1 MAITCALGPKH
12 IDALAKAIYKKMST
26 LPQGEVFDINGY
38 MDYLYKNIAEK
49 QGKDSALQYM
59 QQFPYL
65 ANIIAAKLVDVD
77 IDPSVNLRTMAKE
90 FRNPDTGWE
99 AVNARFNTELTPEAI
114 DALSDYEAN
123 TPSQESFDDEISEP
137 VTKLSDDRLKATTAL
152 SGTLEQFVTMDPRK
166 KVADTEE
173 TPDPEKNYIKLAIAK
188 IRNASRDMDINASVN
203 YQGKFLRYKV
213 VNLKD
218 FPRDERTKQTD
229 DLIGTMVG
237 IPREETIS
245 RGITPID
252 ELFALIIT
260 DEAGNTIYFDQQGNV
275 TTKQNGGKPVYQ
287 MMRDVRLE
295 NGRYSVKDIYNQEN
309 QIISPEDAAEN
320 TIRKQG
326 YKSFPAYEKATGITR
341 EQLIQQFDEYYQD
354 EFKQLYDLKQKAIKG
369 KAPLLYITGASV
381 GILNTKIL
389 KNQSLNTVMSLYP
402 NVMDTFTVLS
412 TGAFGFGDGRA
423 IITIDGTQFE
433 VDRADVPR
441 YGDLATKIA
450 QVLQADNI
458 SNEDKILYYNQFF
471 NDEVINEVNKT
482 DLSFVTSIRRHKL
495 VKSKSGKPFFV
506 YANYTNEE
514 IETSK
519 RLLKE
524 FTDKYTEK
532 QIQAD
537 PKLTQQLKEL
547 TAKTINNL
555 NYVPLDGTQKSIDKI
570 KEVLLK
576 GKSSFKNGVRTYY
589 GAKLN
594 YMRDRL
600 TNDYYDYVDG
610 KLVKAGIYKD
620 FIISLNPTIIISNT
634 KGLPLFNSY
643 ITFSIPDNYSN
654 KAAKAQEK
662 AAEDSR
668 SAIRKFKDDM
678 VEVVKNAPAKSIKIK
693 VINVIEKQYPD
704 KRPSTYNYDA
714 VIEGQEGKHRFYGA
728 QSRVNMGDTYYLTVE
743 DVIDNGFLYKD
754 TVKARVDS
762 KKSGAL
768 DMGSLGERDFK
779 TEDSRGIPVETITA
793 AETEQAE
800 ALDEL
805 TPQPNTLPED
815 QVQTDQQQ
823 YVNPSN
829 TVQPSDSTPIGRR
842 FKRDYTKFLD
852 RSADLPNEV
861 TQAQIDA
868 ATTWW
873 NNSPLSK
880 FISLEHVANIVNS
893 NVYAR
898 FIAAGSSLLAEQNLD
913 GKLGKIL
920 INEATKGSMVDTYH
934 EAWHVFS
941 QLFLTREEK
950 LKLYNEVRNSDP
962 KFNNL
967 SARAIEEILAEDF
980 RTYALS
986 PKTRKGAPVRNTL
999 FRRILNF
1006 LKKLLTGKQ
1015 SLADQI
1021 QPEEISTYGVA
1032 GELFNKLFFA
1042 SNKPELLNDF
1052 TPLIDNVQWDV
1063 LNRGVRRTDNFKE
1076 DALNDRDSLD
1086 LVNALD
1092 SLISEE
1098 IDNSYAYNM
1107 QYNAERNVTKSGVV
1121 NILLQEDKRDQLY
1134 DILKEEIQ
1142 DRVNEIQDRLTV
1154 KPAVLFNSFN
1164 TVKEISDNAIAVI
1177 KNSKGDDEYFFLKDQ
1192 IEDFSNL
1199 NLDDKKGQRIKGE
1212 IYEDS
1217 EVIGDF
1223 YTHTKIKGTDKNP
1236 INIVIVNSLEEAKEQ
1251 FDAYSGKSEY
1261 TEIIENPNATA
1272 VQTTLD
1278 FGQQQDL
1285 ERLRIFQTAL
1295 RNWKSVIK
1303 FHKENSDF
1311 NIINKKVAVV
1321 ESDPG
1326 LDPEEAT
1333 NDLEDAAGGEKF
1345 KDSVGELTLQQLAD
1359 NEVIYMLKSLFA
1371 RKKEGDTYVHEY
1383 DRLGFKKRANFKKV
1397 WNAIV
1402 RTTNGE
1408 KDPQKIY
1415 EKIVKASS
1423 IYPEF
1428 QQLVEY
1434 KLPNPSVEDP
1444 INGTSFSITTSFW
1457 NAFSLPRI
1465 KYMQLLVSN
1474 DREGITTEVTNTSM
1488 DIGTTRRKFIGQF
1501 KAQKPNKFIVKD
1513 KFNRNIL
1520 NLNAI
1525 VQEFIDPQGKLKFTD
1540 DAEFKFL
1547 RTIGFK
1553 YDDLAKIKEE
1563 LRDPKNRQEYSIEYI
1578 FKAVKELRDAQVAGN
1593 LTEDAYKILND
1604 FRANPLDTLRR
1615 GFPKG
1620 VIGLPNSIIYIDG
1633 LKLGTAVNRL
1643 IELQNRYGSTASNFS
1658 VLNAAKKR
1666 VNEHTTD
1673 NTLTVITDAINSAE
1687 NKTDLFKQGSITSYL
1702 DPRRNPWTNNL
1713 QTFNTLFD
1721 ATNKKREGRSIA
1733 VEMASGTQ
1741 IAGQDGATTTDLDP
1755 RSKFIQ
1761 EFHTMLKSGMQEIL
1775 RPGSK
1780 SSSFAWRI
1788 DGGIE
1793 WPGLAKKV
1801 NKHLYI
1807 DFDIFLNLN
1816 KELDAIEKIIL
1827 PYVSSE
1833 VARINIFKTNPNAK
1847 NYIGYNKPGRD
1858 GKPSGEQF
1866 NYFDGILTDTTK
1878 KEILSKVNTTEV
1890 DLLNYITTD
1899 PLLKEK
1905 ILKEVQAY
1913 FQTKSQEL
1921 YDYLQEGK
1929 YVDPKEMARYN
1940 LPEFTG
1946 AQKENLLMKAYMYNS
1961 WIHNVETSVI
1971 FYGDIAQYD
1980 HTKQD
1985 FHKRTSGLISNG
1997 RRFRTDIAAIK
2008 YINDVFNASG
2018 KTYASTLDAKYN
2030 KFSYNGSLN
2039 TAIIQEIK
2047 RDSVYLDDIRDG
2059 LTKFYTERTN
2069 MSADQ
2074 IKKTVDREVEK
2085 YTKDEIKEGDGQGY
2099 ITFDAY
2105 RTLKKLQNK
2114 WSDKQEELFQKIIN
2128 GEPITEPLD
2137 EFFPV
2142 YKLQNFSF
2150 LDNTVL
2156 PVTGFHKFALFPL
2169 IPSVIKQGSDLDKM
2183 HKSMLE
2189 QNIQYLTFDS
2199 GSKGGA
2205 ITSDGKPDKAIDENG
2220 RFNESVVFTKNTF
2233 NAGFLKEVT
2242 NVPKK
2247 YKGKVV
2253 FSTQL
2258 RKLILDG
2265 LYEEGILTMPKYS
2278 GLVKAY
2284 EDNVAFNTELLKT
2297 ELMEEIG
2304 YVEGKGVT
2312 QPEKFLKVIK
2322 ETLQRKDYP
2331 EHLLRAL
2338 KTNSDG
2344 SLKYDLSYFLDA
2356 QTIEDTI
2363 MSIVEKKFVRQKVKG
2378 EALVQVASSFTNNMW
2393 TAPSQEDVK
2402 KYMGSNTLPF
2412 YHPGKDGKTNA
2423 MKVAIAMQGDFFKLY
2438 NLNHLDGQPI
2448 GTIERLNEMIK
2459 NDEWLNT
2466 DNNRKAITMTS
2477 VRIPVQGLNSME
2489 FMEVYE
2495 FLDPA
2500 AGSII
2505 IVPTEIVAK
2514 SGGDFDVDKLTTFM
2528 PNLDDTGNVI
2538 TSNMSKEQFFA
2549 AYAKASD
2556 SDKKEMMKLQKKAVE
2571 NSFIDNI
2578 RGILEIPENYATLVR
2593 PNDTALLQ
2601 DLATELEDK
2610 VSDFNKYL
2618 KVNGESTNL
2627 SGKGKRMISPTTVL
2641 EQRYNV
2647 AKHGHNIIG
2656 KAVLGIGA
2664 SENAMN
2670 PVFNQSGV
2678 ILPKK
2683 YKKSTYKNELGT
2695 FVEEGDPIYDMRLFM
2710 PHNKTK
2716 DGNISLSKITDVN
2729 GVDRI
2734 ADVVS
2739 QGMNGWVDV
2748 EKDEW
2753 VFYIQGNYELAPT
2766 MLYLIRAGVPRE
2778 YAVKFMSSPFIREYA
2793 EELRKIQGPFAQAMG
2808 TAASGKPFEIYEATK
2823 RVLERHMLNYMN
2835 QSLGML
2841 NPNDEITVSFKVS
2854 KKKTTKTKMPYSEL
2868 QKNVADGVYDLSKL
2882 QKVTID
2888 ISGKERELYVKP
2900 SVDND
2905 IFYDASTK
2913 ANERYLE
2920 TGYPI
2925 ELMDTLID
2933 KYSKGEPFTSVE
2945 NSAAIGML
2953 LHFSEIQKQIRG
2965 IGKMKRRG
2973 KPDTTLF
2980 RNIQE
2985 IILRD
2990 LDIDA
2995 LDNDSKV
3002 DKASKDKVL
3011 KESITS
3017 SLGDKRI
3024 IVDVV
3029 SQVLPLRNGSL
3040 TNSFIQTALSNPDYR
3055 IPLTDKFGSSR
3066 DGLANFV
3073 STFKNNIS
3081 NFILQNYLS
3090 NFIDPK
3096 GNIVEIPQDF
3106 KGMPVKLSKNL
3117 STDVEIKDGV
3127 VYVNDANIRND
3138 FENKNYLDTAVG
3150 PRSYAQRPGL
3160 EAFKSEQDP
3169 FPSRES
3175 YVKYAI
3181 FRSYMQNEG
3190 YTGLELNKIAL
3201 LNAFNFDALMRNNDF
3216 SYTNEVM
3223 DVIDKYPNLA
3233 VEYPILEQISILS
3246 ATAATNYNVLT
3257 LSDRDVIDG
3266 TTKNNYATY
3275 IRALANPRI
3284 QKVADPVENLR
3295 ISRLFHMLPL
3305 VAVYQ
3310 HGVGSTLY
3318 GFDQVLPQDMIQ
3330 EAMQNASNLFKLN
3343 YWNLQGLSSIFN
3355 KTISED
3361 KQFKNFVLTEEEF
3374 NNGTPLRAVEAAEDP
3389 FEAIDNEPFFAP
3401 QLTVRPSSNITTKK
3415 NIFSVIPQQGAVD
3428 KKAAIKASIATQ
3440 YIGFGE
3446 GLRSS
3451 KGQRS
3456 STEIYREQAG
3466 EFANTGNYSS
3476 DDVIFVSIPGRRGAE
3491 SKRKEEQD
3499 KTIREAIKAVEA
3511 GATIL
3516 TDNKAYTDA
3525 SNYNTGEKR
3534 LYANME
3540 SKGYNYSE
3548 VTVDG
3553 QTIGTWSKATT
3564 QPTVKPVGEVKEGV
3578 TELFESNSELASI
3591 GTPEQ
3596 YSQYLDTIF
3605 PDSKVKDIVYH
3616 FSNVKIDKPN
3626 KEKFSLSANI
3636 NRRRGFFGISE
3647 NINPGNNFANV
3658 EGTIPHAML
3667 FDMKNP
3673 DFGDFSVIPPVTAKD
3688 ETKDSAIIKQ
3698 RGGINYYAVFEP
3710 EQIHILGA
3718 KQDIEGFKEFVT
3730 TPSMSTVTQ
3739 TPIEAKT
3746 TDQYRYFGSMYTIK
3760 LQDGI
3765 GVDVEGYKGKAAAKA
3780 KLLDAYNADPNIDPQ
3795 NGRPFRQVASQL
3807 DVQSNNTDQ
3816 KFVFADGTAIPVPFK
3831 LNPEQE
3837 AALYKLEDFY
3847 NNPGAYDNEITLSGY
3862 AGTGK
3867 TTILGIFD
3875 KYINKKSFVAP
3886 IYTSPTHRA
3895 NAVTKMKNPGAKVS
3909 TLHSLFGL
3917 NPLLNLE
3924 TDELDVR
3931 NVKTEKF
3938 RDAKIKR
3945 RNLII
3950 VDEASMVTNDLYD
3963 LIQDFKKD
3971 MDLRIIYAGDK
3982 GQLGPVQNDT
3992 KLESKVFDNANN
4004 QIQLTKVERTGDN
4017 PILLNSTR
4025 AREGKDFTYISDE
4038 VETNGVEFFNTP
4050 NRLNQ
4055 VMGQNLKEMKESG
4068 NMLYFRI
4075 LSSLNKDVARINLQ
4089 ARDIIFGEEAQKSP
4103 YIKGDVLMGYDN
4115 VGKIINSGDYVVEDV
4130 SELQDIVIE
4139 IPKVSFNY
4147 DSLEVTGIDK
4157 VIIKGYK
4164 LSVRDILDAKEVY
4177 EVNVPGEGNDAQLI
4191 EIAKKVLELK
4201 SYYPKAFGR
4210 ARGQLYSYIDSVN
4223 QQLLLNKD
4231 VVENGRFLAKKA
4243 IDYGYAHT
4251 IHKSQGGTYN
4261 KVLIFDDS
4269 ITALSGAL
4277 ASKRG
4282 LGLEGRKAIED
4293 QLKYVAISRA
4303 SEYAYV
4309 YNEPSGASEGQY
4321 DFTEEPVVK
4330 ITEEDADTAAIA
4342 TYSFAS
4348 PETATPQVQTKGEIE
4363 MRSDNVTKIFSG
4375 NKTVTNRTSLINDG
4389 KYTIKNSTDVV
4400 ELKYIG
4406 KSTIDGNQVTIVNE
4420 KTGVVSTRTLD
4431 QLAKAEGFKDAADFR
4446 TNNKFSTNYL
4456 NGTQSRYLYQVSPVS
4471 AVSVDSE
4478 ASSGRI
4484 PETNTDLQDYKDA
4497 VAKNNGVFP
4506 DKLTTSAGRLYVL
4519 NSDGLYN
4526 LVDPVSG
4533 ILLMKNI
4540 DLNTGEV
4547 GLPNSVNV
4555 PATTSYKN
4563 QLLNQ
4568 IEVLREN
4575 YNLEDLLGQYGYD
4588 IRDLIE
4594 KVQNAETVDQV
4605 DDVASLINEKICK

>member
-38 MDYLYKNIAEK
+38 MDYLYKNIAER

-152 SGTLEQFVTMDPRK
+152 SGTLEQFVTMDPRTK
-166 KVADTEE
+166 LEDTEE
-173 TPDPEKNYIKLAIAK
+173 TPDPEKNYIKFAIAK
-188 IRNASRDMDINASVN
+188 ISNASRDMDINASVN

-229 DLIGTMVG
+229 DLIGKMIG
-237 IPREETIS
+237 ISREETVS

-252 ELFALIIT
+252 ELFALVVT
-260 DEAGNTIYFDQQGNV
+260 DESGDTIYFDQQGNI
-275 TTKQNGGKPVYQ
+275 TTKDKGGKPVYQ

-295 NGRYSVKDIYNQEN
+295 NGRYSVKDIYNQED
-309 QIISPEDAAEN
+309 QIISPEDAAKN
-320 TIRKQG
+320 TVRKQG
-326 YKSFPAYEKATGITR
+326 YTSFTAYEKATGVTK
-341 EQLIQQFDEYYQD
+341 EQLIQQFDEYYQN

-369 KAPLLYITGASV
+369 KAPLLYITGATV
-381 GILNTKIL
+381 GILNTKVL
-389 KNQSLNTVMSLYP
+389 KDQSLNTVMSLHP

-412 TGAFGFGDGRA
+412 TGAFGFGDGRS

-433 VDRADVPR
+433 VDRTDVPKD
-441 YGDLATKIA
+441 GVLATKIA

-471 NDEVINEVNKT
+471 NDEVVNEVNKT
-482 DLSFVTSIRRHKL
+482 DLSFVTKIRRHKL

-506 YANYTNEE
+506 YADYTYEE
-514 IETSK
+514 
-519 RLLKE
+519 LK
-524 FTDKYTEK
+524 TDPSLVNK
-532 QIQAD
+532 
-537 PKLTQQLKEL
+537 
-547 TAKTINNL
+547 L

-576 GKSSFKNGVRTYY
+576 GKSSIKNGVRSYY

-610 KLVKAGIYKD
+610 KLVRAGIYKD
-620 FIISLNPTIIISNT
+620 FITSLNPRIIISGT
-634 KGLPLFNSY
+634 TGLPLFNSY
-643 ITFSIPDNYSN
+643 ITFGIPDSYSN

-662 AAEDSR
+662 VAEDTR
-668 SAIRKFKDDM
+668 SEVRKFKDNM
-678 VEVVKNAPAKSIKIK
+678 VEVVKNAPAKSIKITVQK
-693 VINVIEKQYPD
+693 VSETQ
-704 KRPSTYNYDA
+704 RQGLPSTYNYNA
-714 VIEGQEGKHRFYGA
+714 IIEGQEGIHRFYNA
-728 QSRVNMGDTYYLTVE
+728 KSLVNVGDTYYLNVE

-768 DMGSLGERDFK
+768 DMGSLGDRDFK
-779 TEDSRGIPVETITA
+779 TEEPRAIPIETITA
-793 AETEQAE
+793 AETEEAE
-800 ALDEL
+800 SLDEV
-805 TPQPNTLPED
+805 TTQPNTLPED
-815 QVQTDQQQ
+815 QVETDQQEH
-823 YVNPSN
+823 VNPSN
-829 TVQPSDSTPIGRR
+829 TVQPSDSTPITRR
-842 FKRDYTKFLD
+842 FKRDYTRFLD
-852 RSADLPNEV
+852 RKADLPNAV

-873 NNSPLSK
+873 NSSPLSK

-962 KFNNL
+962 KFKNL
-967 SARAIEEILAEDF
+967 SAFAIEEILAEDF
-980 RTYALS
+980 RTYVLS
-986 PKTRKGAPVRNTL
+986 PKTKKGAPVRNTL

-1006 LKKLLTGKQ
+1006 LKKLFTGKQ

-1021 QPEEISTYGVA
+1021 QSEEISTYGVA
-1032 GELFNKLFFA
+1032 GELFNKLYFA

-1052 TPLIDNVQWDV
+1052 TPLIDNVQFDM
-1063 LNRGVRRTDNFKE
+1063 LNRGVRRTGNFRE

-1154 KPAVLFNSFN
+1154 KPAVPFNSLT

-1212 IYEDS
+1212 IYEGS

-1236 INIVIVNSLEEAKEQ
+1236 INIVIVNSLEEAKAQ

-1261 TEIIENPNATA
+1261 TEIIENPNASA
-1272 VQTTLD
+1272 VQTALD

-1383 DRLGFKKRANFKKV
+1383 DRLSFKKRANFKKV

-1465 KYMQLLVSN
+1465 KYMQLLVSS

-1547 RTIGFK
+1547 RAIGFK

-1593 LTEDAYKILND
+1593 LTKEAYKILND
-1604 FRANPLDTLRR
+1604 FKANPLDTLRK

-1673 NTLTVITDAINSAE
+1673 NTLTVIADAINTAD
-1687 NKTDLFKQGSITSYL
+1687 NKTDLFVQGSITSYL

-1721 ATNKKREGRSIA
+1721 AANKRREGRSIA

-1741 IAGQDGATTTDLDP
+1741 ITGQDGATTTELDP

-1866 NYFDGILTDTTK
+1866 NYFDGILTTDTK
-1878 KEILSKVNTTEV
+1878 KEILSKVNTTEI

-1899 PLLKEK
+1899 PALKEK
-1905 ILKEVQAY
+1905 ILKEVQEY
-1913 FQTKSQEL
+1913 FQAKSQEL

-2018 KTYASTLDAKYN
+2018 KTYASTLDTKYN

-2047 RDSVYLDDIRDG
+2047 RDSVYIDDIREG
-2059 LTKFYTERTN
+2059 LTKFYTERTK

-2074 IKKTVDREVEK
+2074 IKKTVDREVKK
-2085 YTKDEIKEGDGQGY
+2085 YTEEEIKEGDGQGY

-2114 WSDKQEELFQKIIN
+2114 WSDKQEEVFQKIVN
-2128 GEPITEPLD
+2128 GETITEPID

-2142 YKLQNFSF
+2142 YKLQNFAF

-2183 HKSMLE
+2183 HKRMLE
-2189 QNIQYLTFDS
+2189 ENIQYLTFDS
-2199 GSKGGA
+2199 GSKVGA
-2205 ITSDGKPDKAIDENG
+2205 ITSDGKPDKAIDENR

-2242 NVPKK
+2242 NVPNK
-2247 YKGKVV
+2247 YKGKVI

-2265 LYEEGILTMPKYS
+2265 LYDEGVLTMPKYS

-2284 EDNVAFNTELLKT
+2284 EDSVAFNTDLLKA

-2304 YVEGKGVT
+2304 YVEGKGIT

-2412 YHPGKDGKTNA
+2412 YYPGEDGKTNA

-2438 NLNHLDGQPI
+2438 NLNHNDGQPI

-2459 NDEWLNT
+2459 NDQWLNT
-2466 DNNRKAITMTS
+2466 DNNRKAITMTA

-2528 PNLDDTGNVI
+2528 PNLDDTGNII
-2538 TSNMSKEQFFA
+2538 TSDMSKEQFFA

-2571 NSFIDNI
+2571 NNFIKNI

-2610 VSDFNKYL
+2610 VSDFDKYL

-2683 YKKSTYKNELGT
+2683 YKKSIYKNELSR

-2710 PHNKTK
+2710 PHNKSK
-2716 DGNISLSKITDVN
+2716 DGSISLSKITDVN

-2778 YAVKFMSSPFIREYA
+2778 YAVKFVSSPFIREYA

-2808 TAASGKPFEIYEATK
+2808 TAATGKPFERYEATK

-2841 NPNDEITVSFKVS
+2841 NPSDEITVSFKLS
-2854 KKKTTKTKMPYSEL
+2854 KKKTTQTKMPYSEL
-2868 QKNVADGVYDLSKL
+2868 QKNVADGVYDLAKL

-2920 TGYPI
+2920 NGYPI

-2933 KYSKGEPFTSVE
+2933 KYAKGEPFTAVE
-2945 NSAAIGML
+2945 NSAAIGIL
-2953 LHFSEIQKQIRG
+2953 LHFSEIQKQIQG
-2965 IGKMKRRG
+2965 IGLMKRRG

-2990 LDIDA
+2990 LDIDS
-2995 LDNDSKV
+2995 LENNSKV

-3017 SLGDKRI
+3017 SLGDKKV

-3040 TNSFIQTALSNPDYR
+3040 TNSFIQTALSDPKYR
-3055 IPLTDKFGSSR
+3055 VPLTAKFGGSR

-3096 GNIVEIPQDF
+3096 GNIVEIPQEF
-3106 KGMPVKLSKNL
+3106 KGMPVKLSKSL

-3127 VYVNDANIRND
+3127 VYVNDNNIRND
-3138 FENKNYLDTAVG
+3138 FENRNYLDTAVG

-3257 LSDRDVIDG
+3257 LNDRDVIDG

-3330 EAMQNASNLFKLN
+3330 EAMENASNLFKLN

-3361 KQFKNFVLTEEEF
+3361 KNFKNFVLTEEEF
-3374 NNGTPLRAVEAAEDP
+3374 NNGTPLRAVEATEDP

-3401 QLTVRPSSNITTKK
+3401 
-3415 NIFSVIPQQGAVD
+3415 
-3428 KKAAIKASIATQ
+3428 
-3440 YIGFGE
+3440 
-3446 GLRSS
+3446 
-3451 KGQRS
+3451 
-3456 STEIYREQAG
+3456 
-3466 EFANTGNYSS
+3466 
-3476 DDVIFVSIPGRRGAE
+3476 
-3491 SKRKEEQD
+3491 
-3499 KTIREAIKAVEA
+3499 
-3511 GATIL
+3511 
-3516 TDNKAYTDA
+3516 
-3525 SNYNTGEKR
+3525 
-3534 LYANME
+3534 
-3540 SKGYNYSE
+3540 
-3548 VTVDG
+3548 
-3553 QTIGTWSKATT
+3553 T
-3564 QPTVKPVGEVKEGV
+3564 QPIQEELI
-3578 TELFESNSELASI
+3578 TEA
-3591 GTPEQ
+3591 
-3596 YSQYLDTIF
+3596 
-3605 PDSKVKDIVYH
+3605 
-3616 FSNVKIDKPN
+3616 
-3626 KEKFSLSANI
+3626 
-3636 NRRRGFFGISE
+3636 
-3647 NINPGNNFANV
+3647 
-3658 EGTIPHAML
+3658 
-3667 FDMKNP
+3667 
-3673 DFGDFSVIPPVTAKD
+3673 
-3688 ETKDSAIIKQ
+3688 
-3698 RGGINYYAVFEP
+3698 
-3710 EQIHILGA
+3710 
-3718 KQDIEGFKEFVT
+3718 
-3730 TPSMSTVTQ
+3730 
-3739 TPIEAKT
+3739 PIEAKT
-3746 TDQYRYFGSMYTIK
+3746 TDQYKYFGSMYTIK

-3780 KLLDAYNADPNIDPQ
+3780 KLLDAYNADPNVDPQ
-3795 NGRPFRQVASQL
+3795 NGRPFRQATTQL

-3895 NAVTKMKNPGAKVS
+3895 NAVTKMKNPKAKVS

-4025 AREGKDFTYISDE
+4025 TREGKDFTYISDE

-4115 VGKIINSGDYVVEDV
+4115 VGKIINSGDYVVEAV

-4164 LSVRDILDAKEVY
+4164 LLVRDILDDKEVY
-4177 EVNVPGEGNDAQLI
+4177 EVNVPGEGNDAELI
-4191 EIAKKVLELK
+4191 KIAKAVLELK

-4210 ARGQLYSYIDSVN
+4210 ARGQLYNYIDSVN
-4223 QQLLLNKD
+4223 KQLLLNKD

-4269 ITALSGAL
+4269 ITALSSVL

-4303 SEYAYV
+4303 SDYAYV
-4309 YNEPSGASEGQY
+4309 YNEPASVSEGQY
-4321 DFTEEPVVK
+4321 DFTEEPFVE

-4363 MRSDNVTKIFSG
+4363 MRSDNVAKIFSG
-4375 NKTVTNRTSLINDG
+4375 SKTVTNRTSLINDG
-4389 KYTIKNSTDVV
+4389 KYTIKGSNDVV
-4400 ELKYIG
+4400 EIKYIG
-4406 KSTIDGNQVTIVNE
+4406 TSTINGNQVTIVNE
-4420 KTGVVSTRTLD
+4420 KTNKISTRTLD
-4431 QLAKAEGFKDAADFR
+4431 QLAKAEGFQDATDFR

-4471 AVSVDSE
+4471 AVSVDAE

-4506 DKLTTSAGRLYVL
+4506 NKLTTSAGRLYVL

-4555 PATTSYKN
+4555 PATTAYKN

-4568 IEVLREN
+4568 IEVLRQN

-4588 IRDLIE
+4588 IKDLIE